1 MQSYIP
7 FQLAL
12 PAFMRGNQGQG
23 HGAPG
28 HNPGPPGYDPSV
40 CVRPSIFHND
50 VIDIVDVDV
59 DQKRA
64 TLSPPPLPD
73 NLCELRRIVLEIF
86 HATEPS
92 QYVTAQVK
100 NTLRDCT
107 RHLEAEC
114 NKLANLTHLG
124 HRAAEYSRDVL
135 YLRMK
140 FFAALDRRIEELSQL
155 RSSFVESRDAF
166 RAQPTK
172 LLLEGI
178 RESKRSFRTFFI
190 NSLFHLYL
198 HHL

>member
-1 MQSYIP
+1 M
-7 FQLAL
+7 
-12 PAFMRGNQGQG
+12 
-23 HGAPG
+23 
-28 HNPGPPGYDPSV
+28 DE
-40 CVRPSIFHND
+40 
-50 VIDIVDVDV
+50 
-59 DQKRA
+59 KRA
-64 TLSPPPLPD
+64 TLSPPPIPD

-86 HATEPS
+86 HATDPS
-92 QYVTAQVK
+92 HYVTDKVK
-100 NTLRDCT
+100 DTLRVCT

-178 RESKRSFRTFFI
+178 RESERSFRAF
-190 NSLFHLYL
+190 
-198 HHL
+198 